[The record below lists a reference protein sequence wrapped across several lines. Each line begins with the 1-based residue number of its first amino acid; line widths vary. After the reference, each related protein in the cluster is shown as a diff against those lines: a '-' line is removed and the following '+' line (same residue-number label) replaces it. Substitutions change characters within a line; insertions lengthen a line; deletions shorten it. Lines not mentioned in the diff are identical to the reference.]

1 MVSYFLDLTKFSL
14 LLTIKIF
21 IMIRKLYL
29 FVIMAIILTACETP
43 EKSRSKENPF
53 FAEYTTPYGIP
64 PFNLIKT
71 EHYIPA
77 LQKGLEEQKAEI
89 DAIVNQKEAPTFDNT
104 IEAYERSGQLLDKV
118 SSVFYNLSSSLTSDT
133 MQELARTMS
142 PMMSKHS
149 DDITLNAALFERIK
163 SVHDNAAAFD
173 LSEEQ
178 QMLLEKIYKGF
189 VRGGALLG
197 DAEQQEL
204 RKFNEELS
212 LLSLQF
218 GDNVLAE
225 TNKYQMVVE
234 DRNRLK
240 GIPDN
245 FLDAAAEAAK
255 DAGYTDK
262 YVFTLQKPSLLP
274 VLTYADNRELREEM
288 FKAYINR
295 GDNNDEFDNKEK
307 LSRIAVLRAK
317 RAKLLGYDNHAAFV
331 LERNMAKTPETV
343 NELLDELL
351 AAAMPMAKKEA
362 GELQKLIKK
371 RKDGITLQPWDWW
384 YYAEILRKEKYDL
397 DEAALRPYFKLENVR
412 DGVFET
418 ANRLWGLRFEP
429 RADYPKYH
437 KDVEVYEV
445 LEADGKHVAV
455 LFMDFFPRASKQGG
469 AWMSSYRK
477 QSRTQDGEFISPII
491 TTNFNFTAPSA
502 GKPAL
507 LSWDEV
513 QTTFH
518 EMGHAFHGMLSNC
531 TYNSLSGTSVPRDF
545 VELPSQIMEHWAGEP
560 EVMAF
565 YAKHY
570 ETGEVIPTALID
582 KMQKSST
589 FNQGFSMAEFLS
601 AAALDMDWHTIDG
614 TETFDAIA
622 FENASL
628 SESGL
633 IPEIVVRYRSPYF
646 SHIFSGGY
654 SAGYYSYIWSEVLD
668 SDAFEAFKENGIFDQ
683 KTAALYR
690 ENILAR
696 GGTADPMELYI
707 AFRGK
712 KPTKDALLKNR
723 GITK

>member
-1 MVSYFLDLTKFSL
+1 
-14 LLTIKIF
+14 
-21 IMIRKLYL
+21 MIRKIYL
-29 FVIMAIILTACETP
+29 FVLMAVILSACETP
-43 EKSRSKENPF
+43 EKSTKSENPF

-64 PFNLIKT
+64 PFDLIKT
-71 EHYIPA
+71 SHYIPA
-77 LQKGLEEQKAEI
+77 LEKGLEEQKAEI
-89 DAIVNQKEAPTFDNT
+89 DAIVNQTEAPTFENT

-133 MQELARTMS
+133 MQEIARTMS

-163 SVHDNAAAFD
+163 KVHDNAETLNLNA
-173 LSEEQ
+173 EQ
-178 QMLLEKIYKGF
+178 QMLLEKMYKSF

-197 DAEQQEL
+197 EADQQKL
-204 RKFNEELS
+204 RKLNEELS

-218 GDNVLAE
+218 GDNILAE
-225 TNKYQMVVE
+225 TNKFQLVVE
-234 DRNRLK
+234 DKAELK
-240 GIPDN
+240 GMPEN
-245 FLDAAAEAAK
+245 FLNAAAEAAK

-274 VLTYADNRELREEM
+274 VLTYAENRALREEI
-288 FKAYINR
+288 FKGYINR
-295 GDNNDEFDNKEK
+295 GNNNDEFDNKAK
-307 LSRIAVLRAK
+307 LSRIASLRAQ
-317 RAKLLGYDNHAAFV
+317 RAQLLGYDNHAAFV
-331 LERNMAKTPETV
+331 LERNMAKNPETV

-362 GELQKLIKK
+362 EELQKLIDK
-371 RKDGITLQPWDWW
+371 RKDGITLQAWDWW

-418 ANRLWGLRFEP
+418 ANRLWGLQFK
-429 RADYPKYH
+429 AKSDYPKYH
-437 KDVEVYEV
+437 EDVEVYEV
-445 LEADGKHVAV
+445 LEADGSHVAV

-469 AWMSSYRK
+469 AWMSSFRK
-477 QSRTQDGEFISPII
+477 QSVAQDGEFVTPII

-518 EMGHAFHGMLSNC
+518 EMGHAFHGMLSSC

-560 EVMAF
+560 EVLEF

-570 ETGEVIPTALID
+570 ETGEVIPQDLID

-601 AAALDMDWHTIDG
+601 AAALDMDWHTINDSK
-614 TETFDAIA
+614 TFDAVE

-628 SESGL
+628 AESGL

-683 KTAALYR
+683 ETASLFR
-690 ENILAR
+690 ENVLAR
-696 GGTADPMELYI
+696 GGTADPMDLYV